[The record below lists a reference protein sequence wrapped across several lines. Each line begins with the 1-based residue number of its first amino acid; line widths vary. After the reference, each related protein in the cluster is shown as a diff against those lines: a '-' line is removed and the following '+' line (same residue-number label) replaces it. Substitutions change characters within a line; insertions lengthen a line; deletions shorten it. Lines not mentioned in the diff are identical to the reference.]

1 MTWTRT
7 PREAYPELFR
17 AVQSRHVFDDSKT
30 FVDAIPLAPVASIN
44 RAYESE
50 CGNSEFDVE
59 KFVLQHFELPAAPDT
74 SPGGASGVPI
84 KEHVEALWGM
94 LTRDADERSDNS
106 SLIPLPK
113 PYVVPGGRF
122 REIYYWDSYFTM
134 LGLATSGHVDRVQD
148 MVDNFAYLI
157 DEIGFVPNGN
167 RSYYCSR
174 SQPPYFAL
182 MVELL
187 SELRNDDQLCVKY
200 QSQLLG
206 EHEFWMSGA
215 AELRDAGTAHRR
227 VVQTER
233 GVLNRYWDDDAAP
246 RQESFAEDV
255 ALASQ
260 SGRPAEALY
269 RDLRAACESGWD
281 FSSRWLD
288 ESRSLQSIRTTEI
301 VPVDLNTLMLHLERR
316 IARNFE
322 MLGDSSGARQF
333 DDKADQREEI
343 LTTLFF
349 DERSGM
355 FVDLLL
361 PQLSPSCVYSLAGA
375 YPMFFG
381 IATEGQAASMARHL
395 SEEFLLPGGWVTTLV
410 NTGQQWDAPNGWA
423 PLQWITYV
431 ALRRYGFDAIA
442 RDGASRWLR
451 NNRKTFEAT
460 GRLLE
465 KYDVESIGNAGGG
478 GEYDVQDGFGWTNGV
493 LLRLMQELVKNPR

>member
-17 AVQSRHVFDDSKT
+17 AVQSGHVFNDSKT
-30 FVDAIPLAPVASIN
+30 FVDAMPLAPVASIN
-44 RAYESE
+44 RAYVSESRKS
-50 CGNSEFDVE
+50 NFDIG
-59 KFVLQHFELPAAPDT
+59 KFVRRHFDLPDEPDS
-74 SPGGASGVPI
+74 SPTGSSGLSSE
-84 KEHVEALWGM
+84 EHIEALWNI
-94 LTRDADERSDNS
+94 LTRDADDASDNS

-148 MVDNFAYLI
+148 MVDNFAHLI

-167 RSYYCSR
+167 RSYYCTR

-187 SELRNDDQLCVKY
+187 SELRDDDQVCVGY

-215 AELRDAGTAHRR
+215 DELREAGSAHRR
-227 VVQTER
+227 VVCTEH

-255 ALASQ
+255 ELASR
-260 SGRPAEALY
+260 SERPAADLY
-269 RDLRAACESGWD
+269 RHLRAACESGWD
-281 FSSRWLD
+281 FSSRWLED
-288 ESRSLQSIRTTEI
+288 ERALQSIRTTDI
-301 VPVDLNTLMLHLERR
+301 LPIDLNTLMLHLERR

-322 MLGDSSGARQF
+322 MSGDASGARKYN
-333 DDKADQREEI
+333 DKANRREEI

-349 DERSGM
+349 DEQSGM
-355 FVDLLL
+355 FVDLLWPHMQPTRVL
-361 PQLSPSCVYSLAGA
+361 SLASA
-375 YPMFFG
+375 YPMFVG
-381 IATEGQAASMARHL
+381 IATADQAGSMARHL
-395 SEEFLLPGGWVTTLV
+395 CREFLLPGGWVTTLV
-410 NTGQQWDAPNGWA
+410 NSGQQWDAPNGWA
-423 PLQWITYV
+423 PLQWIAYV
-431 ALRRYGFDAIA
+431 ALRNYGFDDIA
-442 RDGASRWLR
+442 REGADRWVR
-451 NNRKTFEAT
+451 NNRITFETT
-460 GRLLE
+460 GQLLE
-465 KYDVESIGNAGGG
+465 KYDVETIGHAGGG

-493 LLRLMQELVKNPR
+493 LLRLLRELVKHPG

>member
-7 PREAYPELFR
+7 PREEYPELFR
-17 AVQSRHVFDDSKT
+17 AVQSGHVFDDSKT

-44 RAYESE
+44 RAYERES
-50 CGNSEFDVE
+50 GKSEFDVG
-59 KFVLQHFELPAAPDT
+59 KFVLRHFELPGEPNT
-74 SPGGASGVPI
+74 SPSGDSGLPI
-84 KEHVEALWGM
+84 EEHIAALWDI
-94 LTRDADERSDNS
+94 LTRDADDRSDNS

-187 SELRNDDQLCVKY
+187 SELRHDDQLCVEY
-200 QSQLLG
+200 QPQLLG
-206 EHEFWMSGA
+206 EYEFWMSGA
-215 AELRDAGTAHRR
+215 DELRDAGTAHRR
-227 VVQTER
+227 VVRTEQ
-233 GVLNRYWDDDAAP
+233 GMLNRYWDDDAAP

-255 ALASQ
+255 ELAARSE
-260 SGRPAEALY
+260 RPAAELY

-288 ESRSLQSIRTTEI
+288 DTRVLDSIRTTDV
-301 VPVDLNTLMLHLERR
+301 VPIDLNTLMLHLERR
-316 IARNFE
+316 IAQNFE
-322 MLGDSSGARQF
+322 LTGDDSSARKYN
-333 DDKADQREEI
+333 DKAKQREEI

-349 DERSGM
+349 DEQSGM

-361 PQLSPSCVYSLAGA
+361 PHLRPTNVLSLAGT
-375 YPMFFG
+375 YPMFIG
-381 IATEGQAASMARHL
+381 VATDAQAASMARHL
-395 SEEFLLPGGWVTTLV
+395 GNEFLLPGGWVTTLV
-410 NTGQQWDAPNGWA
+410 NSGQQWDAPNGWA
-423 PLQWITYV
+423 PLQWITYI
-431 ALRRYGFDAIA
+431 ALCKYGFDEIA
-442 RDGASRWLR
+442 RDGAGRWVR
-451 NNRKTFEAT
+451 NNCITFEAT

-465 KYDVESIGNAGGG
+465 KYDVESIGHAGGG

-493 LLRLMQELVKNPR
+493 LLRLMREFVRNPL